1 MLNRICSMADII
13 TVPAHVEILKEGEYV
28 RVVPHCIR
36 RFGEGFTRY
45 EDKEL
50 LLIISKFHQKVV

>member
-28 RVVPHCIR
+28 RVVSIVLE
-36 RFGEGFTRY
+36 GLSEGFTRY

-50 LLIISKFHQKVV
+50 SLLYQAIRKIP